1 MTMANDPIPPA
12 GPADMDQPGK
22 TGRGRSSSRVDYPE
36 VLGDGAER
44 RTFLDK
50 DEAKQL
56 AGEAKQMA
64 EKAKDA
70 AAETL
75 STLTD
80 RVNAIR
86 DQMQKSA
93 DAARDWAQKQAGST
107 ADAAKRLQAERPV
120 AVLSVSAGA
129 ALAIGLIAGFVIGR
143 ATADEY

>member
-12 GPADMDQPGK
+12 GPSDLDPSGK
-22 TGRGRSSSRVDYPE
+22 TVRGRASGRVSYPE
-36 VLGDGAER
+36 MLGDGTEP

-64 EKAKDA
+64 QKAKDA
-70 AAETL
+70 TAETL

-120 AVLSVSAGA
+120 MVLSVSAGA
-129 ALAIGLIAGFVIGR
+129 ALAVGLLAGFVIGR